1 MNSNRSAQS
10 DTSVDRDDM
19 KQHEVDLSNQDLRD
33 IVVKAGLELKTY
45 NELIEQK
52 KQRKSQF
59 EENTEKLTESDIRKW
74 MAKHGKK
81 HLINFDD
88 KERSK
93 LKQYFKSLDDDG
105 SGSIGVNEL
114 VEPMISLGLAENVDE
129 VKRIIDSVDDDG
141 SGQIE
146 FKEFLK
152 IIGSQDQSQS
162 SGIIDFFK
170 DMIKGKLAGGQ
181 ISNKLPFHLIISTVR
196 RKKMMNS
203 LMSNDTKDKQEG
215 EKVLNSYARYLSI
228 KKQKDLNESG
238 ISHQST
244 KEKTINKTTS
254 GLKNNKQSKIVNEY
268 TSSSSQL

>member
-1 MNSNRSAQS
+1 
-10 DTSVDRDDM
+10 
-19 KQHEVDLSNQDLRD
+19 
-33 IVVKAGLELKTY
+33 
-45 NELIEQK
+45 
-52 KQRKSQF
+52 
-59 EENTEKLTESDIRKW
+59 

-114 VEPMISLGLAENVDE
+114 VEPLISLGLADNVDE
-129 VKRIIDSVDDDG
+129 VKRIVDSVDDDG

-152 IIGSQDQSQS
+152 IIGSQDTGQ

-196 RKKMMNS
+196 RRKMLNS
-203 LMSNDTKDKQEG
+203 LMSNDVKEKQDG

-238 ISHQST
+238 ITHQST
-244 KEKTINKTTS
+244 KEKSINKTIS
-254 GLKNNKQSKIVNEY
+254 GSKNAKQNKIVNEY

>member
-1 MNSNRSAQS
+1 MNSDRSYKS
-10 DTSVDRDDM
+10 DSSIDKDDAR
-19 KQHEVDLSNQDLRD
+19 HAELELSNQDLKD
-33 IVVKAGLELKTY
+33 IVMKAGLEMKTY

-52 KQRKSQF
+52 KQRKTQYD
-59 EENTEKLTESDIRKW
+59 ENAEKLTESEVRKW

-93 LKQYFKSLDDDG
+93 LKQYFKSLDEDG

-114 VEPMISLGLAENVDE
+114 VEPLISLGLAENIDE
-129 VKRIIDSVDDDG
+129 VKKIVDSVDDDG

-152 IIGSQDQSQS
+152 IIGSQDSSMQGN

-196 RKKMMNS
+196 RKKMMSS
-203 LMSNDTKDKQEG
+203 LMSNDTKEKQEG
-215 EKVLNSYARYLSI
+215 EKVMNSYARYLSI
-228 KKQKDLNESG
+228 KK
-238 ISHQST
+238 
-244 KEKTINKTTS
+244 NK
-254 GLKNNKQSKIVNEY
+254 KI
-268 TSSSSQL
+268 

>member
-1 MNSNRSAQS
+1 MNSDRSYKS
-10 DTSVDRDDM
+10 DSSIDKDYI
-19 KQHEVDLSNQDLRD
+19 KHAELELSNQDLKD
-33 IVVKAGLELKTY
+33 IVMKAGLEMKTY

-52 KQRKSQF
+52 KQRKTQYD
-59 EENTEKLTESDIRKW
+59 ENAEKLTESEVRKW

-93 LKQYFKSLDDDG
+93 LKQYFKSLDEDG

-114 VEPMISLGLAENVDE
+114 VEPLISLGLAENIDE
-129 VKRIIDSVDDDG
+129 VKRIVDSVDDDG

-152 IIGSQDQSQS
+152 IIGSQDSSMQGN

-196 RKKMMNS
+196 RKKMMSS
-203 LMSNDTKDKQEG
+203 LMSNDTKEKQEG
-215 EKVLNSYARYLSI
+215 EKVMNSYARYLSI
-228 KKQKDLNESG
+228 KKQKDLNESNA
-238 ISHQST
+238 SHHSI
-244 KEKTINKTTS
+244 KEKSDDKKTCF
-254 GLKNNKQSKIVNEY
+254 SK
-268 TSSSSQL
+268 

>member
-1 MNSNRSAQS
+1 MNSDRSYKS
-10 DTSVDRDDM
+10 DSSIDKDDV
-19 KQHEVDLSNQDLRD
+19 KHAELELSNQDLKD
-33 IVVKAGLELKTY
+33 IVMKAGLEMKTY

-52 KQRKSQF
+52 KQRKTQYD
-59 EENTEKLTESDIRKW
+59 ENAEKLTESEVRKW

-93 LKQYFKSLDDDG
+93 LKQYFKSLDEDG

-114 VEPMISLGLAENVDE
+114 VEPLISLGLAENIDE
-129 VKRIIDSVDDDG
+129 VKKIVDSVDDDG

-152 IIGSQDQSQS
+152 IIGSQDSSMQGN

-196 RKKMMNS
+196 RKKMMSS
-203 LMSNDTKDKQEG
+203 LMSNDTKEKQEG
-215 EKVLNSYARYLSI
+215 EKVMNSYARYLSI
-228 KKQKDLNESG
+228 KKQKDLNESNA
-238 ISHQST
+238 SHHSI
-244 KEKTINKTTS
+244 KEKSDDKKTFF
-254 GLKNNKQSKIVNEY
+254 SK
-268 TSSSSQL
+268 

>member
-1 MNSNRSAQS
+1 M
-10 DTSVDRDDM
+10 DKDDVRH
-19 KQHEVDLSNQDLRD
+19 HELELSNQDLKD
-33 IVVKAGLELKTY
+33 LVVKAGLEMKTY
-45 NELIEQK
+45 NELIDQK
-52 KQRKSQF
+52 KQRKTQF
-59 EENTEKLTESDIRKW
+59 EENTEKLTESEIRKW

-93 LKQYFKSLDDDG
+93 LKQYFKSLDEDG

-114 VEPMISLGLAENVDE
+114 VEPLISLGLAENIDE
-129 VKRIIDSVDDDG
+129 VKKIVDSVDDDG

-152 IIGSQDQSQS
+152 IIGSQDSSIQGN

-196 RKKMMNS
+196 RKKMMSS
-203 LMSNDTKDKQEG
+203 LMSNDNKEKQDG
-215 EKVLNSYARYLSI
+215 EKVMNSYARYLSI
-228 KKQKDLNESG
+228 KKQKDLNESNA
-238 ISHQST
+238 SHHST
-244 KEKTINKTTS
+244 KEKTLDKKNSTASKATTQNKLGGSAT
-254 GLKNNKQSKIVNEY
+254 KF
-268 TSSSSQL
+268 